1 MVQTLAEATK
11 SNVQEKAKMSPEL
24 QKKLVC
30 EEVLDKLG
38 TVKDFYKIDAKNVYY
53 NKWRVDVWTVVWK
66 EGMWVA
72 WWPGVK
78 RFPGTRIKRAYEI
91 ASIQH
96 LIDEYDINYEV
107 LR

>member
-11 SNVQEKAKMSPEL
+11 SIVQEKSAIGPEL

-53 NKWRVDVWTVVWK
+53 NKWRVDVWTVIWK
-66 EGMWVA
+66 EGMYGPSYNIKYSYFCTIQDNCIA
-72 WWPGVK
+72 TSDPEIIPERLRLGV
-78 RFPGTRIKRAYEI
+78 
-91 ASIQH
+91 
-96 LIDEYDINYEV
+96 
-107 LR
+107 

>member
-11 SNVQEKAKMSPEL
+11 SNVQDKAKMAPEL

-53 NKWRVDVWTVVWK
+53 NKWRVDVWTVIWK
-66 EGMWVA
+66 EGMYGPSYNIKYSYFCTIQDNCIA
-72 WWPGVK
+72 DSDPEIIPEKLRLGV
-78 RFPGTRIKRAYEI
+78 
-91 ASIQH
+91 
-96 LIDEYDINYEV
+96 
-107 LR
+107 

>member
-38 TVKDFYKIDAKNVYY
+38 TVKDLYKIDAKNVYY
-53 NKWRVDVWTVVWK
+53 NKWRVDVWTVIWK
-66 EGMWVA
+66 EGMYGPSYNIKYSYYDEEGALLWYTTTSYEKKGII
-72 WWPGVK
+72 GVC
-78 RFPGTRIKRAYEI
+78 
-91 ASIQH
+91 
-96 LIDEYDINYEV
+96 
-107 LR
+107 

>member
-11 SNVQEKAKMSPEL
+11 SNVQDKAKMAPEL

-53 NKWRVDVWTVVWK
+53 NKWRVDVWTVIWK
-66 EGMWVA
+66 EGMYG
-72 WWPGVK
+72 PSYN
-78 RFPGTRIKRAYEI
+78 IKYSYFCTIQDNCIAKSNPEI
-91 ASIQH
+91 IPEKLQ
-96 LIDEYDINYEV
+96 
-107 LR
+107 LRV

>member
-11 SNVQEKAKMSPEL
+11 SNVQDKAKMAPEL

-53 NKWRVDVWTVVWK
+53 NKWRVDVWTVIWK
-66 EGMWVA
+66 EGMYGPSYNIKYSYFCTIQDNCIA
-72 WWPGVK
+72 DSNPEIIPEKLRLGV
-78 RFPGTRIKRAYEI
+78 
-91 ASIQH
+91 
-96 LIDEYDINYEV
+96 
-107 LR
+107 